1 MTPSLGWLSVC
12 VEPLLVTCIWLAL
25 GVPKAIVV
33 PPSKLLAAMFLSDE
47 SCACGGRSM
56 CAAPGVQAPGD
67 GWTAPL
73 QPVVGS
79 CIHAEAVPSS
89 TSMRSL
95 ELRPKEIDEPQIR
108 SLSLVWSW
116 PATASELPKLASSHG
131 RPANVA
137 S

>member
-56 CAAPGVQAPGD
+56 CAAPGGQAPGD

-73 QPVVGS
+73 QPGVGAR
-79 CIHAEAVPSS
+79 IHPQALAAS
-89 TSMRSL
+89 TPLRTL
-95 ELRPKEIDEPQIR
+95 EVRPKEIDEPHI
-108 SLSLVWSW
+108 
-116 PATASELPKLASSHG
+116 
-131 RPANVA
+131 
-137 S
+137 